1 MVFFVNYDI
10 ENSPDLEY
18 TGYGKAKGLPDIG
31 EVSFFSIEQDNAGL
45 QGVCAGGGTV
55 RMYAGQ
61 KVRIRCARIR
71 DTRML
76 YETMPKSKD
85 KGG

>member
-45 QGVCAGGGTV
+45 QGVCAGG
-55 RMYAGQ
+55 
-61 KVRIRCARIR
+61 
-71 DTRML
+71 
-76 YETMPKSKD
+76 
-85 KGG
+85 